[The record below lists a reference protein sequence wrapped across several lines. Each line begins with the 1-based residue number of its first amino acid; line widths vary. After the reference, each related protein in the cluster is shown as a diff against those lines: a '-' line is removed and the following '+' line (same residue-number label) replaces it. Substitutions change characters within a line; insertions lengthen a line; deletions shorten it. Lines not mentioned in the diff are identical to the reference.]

1 MGKNILIVGA
11 SSGIGAALALQ
22 LNDGTNHLHLASRT
36 ESDVTGPS
44 VHYQQ
49 IDVLEDF
56 QLELPEQLDA
66 LVYCPG
72 SINLK
77 PFHRLNE
84 DDFLTDFKVNHLGAV
99 KVIQQALKAL
109 KKSKNASIVLF
120 STVAVQ
126 TGLTFH
132 SSVASAKGAIE
143 GLGKALAAELA
154 PSIRV
159 NIIAPSLTDTP
170 LAERLLSSEDKKK
183 ANADRHPLKS
193 IGTAEDMAN
202 TARFLLGDDSRWMTG
217 QVISV
222 DGGMGSLR

>member
-1 MGKNILIVGA
+1 MGKNILIIGG
-11 SSGIGAALALQ
+11 SSGIGEALANQ
-22 LNDGTNHLHLASRT
+22 LNDGSNPLYLASRS
-36 ESDVTGPS
+36 ESDVTGEN
-44 VHYQQ
+44 VRYQH

-56 QLELPEQLDA
+56 QLDLPEQLDA
-66 LVYCPG
+66 VVYCPG

-77 PFHRLNE
+77 PFHRLKE
-84 DDFLTDFKVNHLGAV
+84 EDFLADFKVNHIGAV
-99 KVIQQALKAL
+99 KVIQQSLKAL
-109 KKSKNASIVLF
+109 KKSDNASIVLF

-126 TGLTFH
+126 TGLSFH

-154 PSIRV
+154 PTIRV
-159 NIIAPSLTDTP
+159 NVIAPSLTDTP
-170 LAERLLSSEDKKK
+170 LAERLLSSDDKKK

-217 QVISV
+217 QVIAV

>member
-1 MGKNILIVGA
+1 MSKNYLIIGG
-11 SSGIGAALALQ
+11 SSGIGEALVTQ
-22 LNDGTNHLHLASRT
+22 LNDGSNQLYLASRSQGNISGSNIHYQ
-36 ESDVTGPS
+36 EIDVTEEFEL
-44 VHYQQ
+44 
-49 IDVLEDF
+49 D
-56 QLELPEQLDA
+56 LPEQLDG

-72 SINLK
+72 TINLK
-77 PFHRLNE
+77 PFHRLKE
-84 DDFLTDFKVNHLGAV
+84 EDFLHDFKVNHLGAV

-109 KKSKNASIVLF
+109 KKSDGASIVMF

-143 GLGKALAAELA
+143 GLGRALAAEFT

-159 NIIAPSLTDTP
+159 NVVAPSLTDTP
-170 LAERLLSSEDKKK
+170 LAERLLSSDDKKK

-193 IGTAEDMAN
+193 IGTAEDMAKA
-202 TARFLLGDDSRWMTG
+202 TKFLLTDESRWMTG

>member
-1 MGKNILIVGA
+1 MSKNYLIIGG
-11 SSGIGAALALQ
+11 SSGIGEALVTQ
-22 LNDGTNHLHLASRT
+22 LNDGSNQLYLASRSQVNISGSNIHYQ
-36 ESDVTGPS
+36 EIDVTEEFEL
-44 VHYQQ
+44 
-49 IDVLEDF
+49 D
-56 QLELPEQLDA
+56 LPEQLDG

-72 SINLK
+72 TINLK
-77 PFHRLNE
+77 PFHRLKE
-84 DDFLTDFKVNHLGAV
+84 EDFLHDFKVNHLGAV

-109 KKSKNASIVLF
+109 KKSDGASIVMF

-143 GLGKALAAELA
+143 GLGRALAAELT

-159 NIIAPSLTDTP
+159 NVVAPSLTDTP
-170 LAERLLSSEDKKK
+170 LAERLLSSDDKKK

-193 IGTAEDMAN
+193 IGTAEDMAK
-202 TARFLLGDDSRWMTG
+202 AAKFLLTHESRWMTG